1 MLPLLTMLH
10 GLHQHPNLCSW
21 RKPVG
26 RGAEDDVVLWIRLR
40 SLPRCSKSI
49 LMEACKVSNIAKSC
63 VRQLVKVLVWSN
75 KPKASLFWVVR
86 RCWWM
91 LTPEKLFALPLPP
104 SYRLVTAREGQGQG
118 CSNSL
123 KHSYSLQ
130 CSLLKSPFQAVLE
143 PAAEMAELIPR
154 SSHKNSLLL
163 FAL

>member
-1 MLPLLTMLH
+1 MTWSCGSVCAVCLDAAS
-10 GLHQHPNLCSW
+10 QFSW
-21 RKPVG
+21 KR
-26 RGAEDDVVLWIRLR
+26 
-40 SLPRCSKSI
+40 
-49 LMEACKVSNIAKSC
+49 AKFPTSQKKC
-63 VRQLVKVLVWSN
+63 VRQLVKVLAWSN

-104 SYRLVTAREGQGQG
+104 SYRLVTAREGQGKG
-118 CSNSL
+118 CSNSF

-130 CSLLKSPFQAVLE
+130 CSPLKSPFQAVLE

-163 FAL
+163 FALGARSAFQRSSLGASHFMAGT